1 MFTNKH
7 VVVAMLVA
15 PILAIMAWF
24 AMDYFLS
31 ERRHAAQPGADYRL
45 IAKSNCRYDSGACD
59 LENGDFEL
67 SLRATEIAAATV
79 TLSMHSRF
87 PLQQAA
93 IGFIDGDL
101 QADPSKMISI
111 NSNLTQ
117 WSAILTLPT
126 GNSSM
131 LGIVV
136 SSNGTNY
143 FAEVPTAFLQ
153 LER

>member
-31 ERRHAAQPGADYRL
+31 ERPHASQPGADYRL
-45 IAKSNCRYDSGACD
+45 IAKSNCRYDSGECD
-59 LENGDFEL
+59 LRNGDFEL

-79 TLSMHSRF
+79 TLSMQSRF

-93 IGFIDGDL
+93 IGFIDNDTL
-101 QADPSKMISI
+101 AAPSKMTSI
-111 NSNLTQ
+111 GSNPTQ
-117 WSAILTLPT
+117 WSAVLALPAGDPST
-126 GNSSM
+126 

-136 SSNGTNY
+136 SSNGSNY
-143 FAEVPTAFLQ
+143 FAEAPTMFLQ